1 VRQRHVGAQSY
12 QQVSDSA
19 RRCTQ
24 VAVAPALAGTAHP
37 FERSGQMDAAQN
49 LKIALDETRMLILGA
64 QVLLGFQ
71 MRSVF
76 QEAFEQL
83 PASSKVYDAAAL
95 FLMVAAVG
103 LLIAPAAHHRVVDGG
118 DATRRIM
125 RIIGLCMSGAL
136 LLFATALG
144 INIFIGL
151 ERIAGFAAAIMARVG
166 RRSNGACVLIWHRS
180 ALALGLAA
188 DVFVVIAKIA
198 ESCDRY
204 GSRGSVTGRA
214 CGALARLALVPAR
227 TAQRCGWRIAGRVG

>member
-1 VRQRHVGAQSY
+1 
-12 QQVSDSA
+12 
-19 RRCTQ
+19 
-24 VAVAPALAGTAHP
+24 
-37 FERSGQMDAAQN
+37 MDAAQN

-71 MRSVF
+71 VRSVF

-83 PASSKVYDAAAL
+83 PASSKVCDAAAL
-95 FLMVAAVG
+95 FLMVAVVG

-166 RRSNGACVLIWHRS
+166 RRSNGACVLVWHRS

-188 DVFVVIAKIA
+188 DVIVVIAKIA
-198 ESCDRY
+198 ESDVSGTAAAALSLVALGGLWHVSPWYLRAQRKGGALRDGL
-204 GSRGSVTGRA
+204 GSRR
-214 CGALARLALVPAR
+214 
-227 TAQRCGWRIAGRVG
+227 